1 MSESSCSGSF
11 KQSKAKMW
19 RRSLRHVPWEWSC
32 LLDMPSGMILPTW
45 RRNLKTCWM
54 SLLAKNMSYIFCTH
68 CQLLF
73 LKELTYVY
81 IYNHVYIHIHVF
93 HTYTHMYIYIYENV
107 YVSGNFP
114 GKKRIVPAV
123 HTPRLRNCDDDQ
135 LSDVASQCS
144 RKVRVQKH
152 TRVAYHP
159 PKTIKVPMG
168 RWCA

>member
-1 MSESSCSGSF
+1 M
-11 KQSKAKMW
+11 
-19 RRSLRHVPWEWSC
+19 
-32 LLDMPSGMILPTW
+32 
-45 RRNLKTCWM
+45 
-54 SLLAKNMSYIFCTH
+54 
-68 CQLLF
+68 
-73 LKELTYVY
+73 Y
-81 IYNHVYIHIHVF
+81 IYIIMYIYIYMYFTHTHIC
-93 HTYTHMYIYIYENV
+93 IYIYENV